1 MPTLIPAASRAMAV
15 FEVFAREKRELSNSD
30 MARQLSLPESSTSDL
45 LHTLHSLGY
54 LMRTSRTRRFYP
66 TARLFEVARHIAE
79 NDPLSTVAQE
89 AVEQVSART
98 NESVFFGVLD
108 SNAVKIVAV
117 QASRLPLRY
126 IIEVGYRASLHASAL
141 GKGLLGLLPPDEARA
156 TLAKGNLRAVT
167 EHTIVDVDVLMDRV
181 AQGRE
186 RGWYEAHEE
195 GSEGVH
201 GLAVAGWIGGQP
213 AGISL
218 AGPAERMRKNHDEYL
233 AALLEVRDGLM
244 AER

>member
-1 MPTLIPAASRAMAV
+1 MPTVIPAASRAMAV

-30 MARQLSLPESSTSDL
+30 MARLLSLPESSTSDL

-66 TARLFEVARHIAE
+66 TGRLFEVARQIAE

-108 SNAVKIVAV
+108 SNAVKVVAV

-141 GKGLLGLLPPDEARA
+141 GKGLLGLLPPEEARA
-156 TLAKGNLRAVT
+156 TLAKSPLRAVT
-167 EHTIVDVDVLMDRV
+167 EHTIVDADVLMDQI

-201 GLAVAGWIGGQP
+201 GLAVAGWLGGQP

-218 AGPAERMRKNHDEYL
+218 AGPAERMRKHHDAYL
-233 AALLEVRDGLM
+233 AALMEVRDGLM